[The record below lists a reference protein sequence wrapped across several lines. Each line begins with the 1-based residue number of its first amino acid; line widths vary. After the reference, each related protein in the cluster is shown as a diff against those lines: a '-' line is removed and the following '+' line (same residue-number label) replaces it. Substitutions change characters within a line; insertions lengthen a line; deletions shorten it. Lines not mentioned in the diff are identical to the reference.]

1 MQFHLYEDCDLKA
14 YEAIKP
20 NDFMNAA
27 IPLELKQNYWQNNC
41 SDIKL
46 DINNTFKA

>member
-20 NDFMNAA
+20 IDIMNAA
-27 IPLELKQNYWQNNC
+27 IPLELTYLLTKQALYP
-41 SDIKL
+41 
-46 DINNTFKA
+46 